1 MLEPAQQETIA
12 GELERAVERLARVTA
27 EARREATLLWAAVT
41 GASPGEV
48 WLRRDRAA
56 PPEVARFRDAV
67 ARRASG
73 VPFAYAVG
81 RVSFRRL
88 ELRLDPRALIP
99 RPETEGLVDLVLDW
113 AREAGKRERGTLKD
127 SLAVGGKGGVVA
139 DIGTGCGC
147 IALSLALEGNFDRVI
162 AVERCSE
169 AAALACENVALVR
182 PPVPVEVRVGDL
194 LAPLAG
200 EHCRAVVANPPY
212 LTDQEYAAVDASV
225 RLFEPRAALVS
236 GPDGLDATRA
246 LLVGAQRALEPGGL
260 LALEIDE
267 RRADAV
273 RALALASGWTRV
285 LVHEDLF
292 GRPRYALA
300 CAAEAA

>member
-1 MLEPAQQETIA
+1 MLEHAHRETIA
-12 GELERAVERLARVTA
+12 GELERAVERLERARVTA

-56 PPEVARFRDAV
+56 PPEVERFRDAV
-67 ARRASG
+67 ARRSSG

-81 RVSFRRL
+81 RVSFRQL

-99 RPETEGLVDLVLDW
+99 RPETEGLVELVLQW
-113 AREAGKRERGTLKD
+113 MRARRG
-127 SLAVGGKGGVVA
+127 AWGVVA

-147 IALSLALEGNFDRVI
+147 IALSLAVEGAFERVV
-162 AVERCSE
+162 AVERCPE

-182 PPVPVEVRVGDL
+182 PSAPVEVRVGDL

-200 EHCRAVVANPPY
+200 ERCRAVVANPPY
-212 LTDQEYAAVDASV
+212 LTDEEYAAIDASV
-225 RLFEPRAALVS
+225 RLFEPREALVS
-236 GPDGLDATRA
+236 GSDGLDATRA
-246 LLVGAQRALEPGGL
+246 LLAGAQRVLEPGGL

-273 RALALASGWTRV
+273 RALAQASGWAHV
-285 LVHEDLF
+285 VVHEDLF

-300 CAAEAA
+300 RAGEAA